1 MDIVSFKNINDQFET
16 SIKRLDTILSRDN
29 FNCFLSFENEMT
41 YTFKYDLSNSININ
55 INFKFK
61 IIDTLEYDLQM
72 QISFNTTVLN
82 YYVHKNIIA
91 LINNIDN
98 IDNKLFEYKDLDNLL
113 IDNELK
119 YTVDIKSNSDIF
131 TTILNTLD
139 TFIKYRDTKCAICLK
154 QSSNLMTIDNDFD
167 SKYKICNNEA
177 CIETCYSN
185 FINENYLNQINS
197 SKVELINIM
206 FTNVFISSRY
216 LKLIKIPTFIEQS
229 SIPFLITQITEGVHL
244 NFTQSNNFDSFKSN
258 ILLYKLYLYFIYKI
272 KNYNFYEQENDIKLS
287 NCKVFKVHNTEYDYT
302 KFKEEE
308 NDYLFHGSN
317 ISNWYSILS
326 NGLKAGNVKE
336 GTLLNG
342 AAYGNG
348 IYLSNSPVYS
358 INYSTKTI
366 ASYETNN
373 SGKYIMGVYQVLKP
387 YQTYKKATN
396 IYVIP
401 NSDEVILKYL
411 FIIDNIR
418 NNSNIIKYIQ
428 DKYNNETIKTEESST
443 LNLISKMQNGRLKKE
458 LNDIMNNDSSKTDL
472 YISIHLNNPS
482 NINVWDINYSI
493 ENIPM
498 DNILYTQLLKKH
510 IKDIRLQILIPK
522 RYPFEPP
529 FVRVVYPRFKFR
541 TGHITLGGSICMEVL
556 SNKGWMPAMN
566 IHNLLL
572 QIKLLII
579 TGSAELDDTNWNKE
593 YTLVEAKTAFNRM
606 ISSHGW

>member
-1 MDIVSFKNINDQFET
+1 
-16 SIKRLDTILSRDN
+16 
-29 FNCFLSFENEMT
+29 
-41 YTFKYDLSNSININ
+41 
-55 INFKFK
+55 
-61 IIDTLEYDLQM
+61 
-72 QISFNTTVLN
+72 
-82 YYVHKNIIA
+82 
-91 LINNIDN
+91 
-98 IDNKLFEYKDLDNLL
+98 
-113 IDNELK
+113 
-119 YTVDIKSNSDIF
+119 
-131 TTILNTLD
+131 
-139 TFIKYRDTKCAICLK
+139 
-154 QSSNLMTIDNDFD
+154 
-167 SKYKICNNEA
+167 
-177 CIETCYSN
+177 
-185 FINENYLNQINS
+185 
-197 SKVELINIM
+197 
-206 FTNVFISSRY
+206 
-216 LKLIKIPTFIEQS
+216 
-229 SIPFLITQITEGVHL
+229 
-244 NFTQSNNFDSFKSN
+244 
-258 ILLYKLYLYFIYKI
+258 
-272 KNYNFYEQENDIKLS
+272 
-287 NCKVFKVHNTEYDYT
+287 VFKVHNSEYDYT

-348 IYLSNSPVYS
+348 IYLSNSPKYS

-366 ASYETNN
+366 ASYEANN
-373 SGKYIMGVYQVLKP
+373 TEKYIMGVYQVLKP

-411 FIIDNIR
+411 FIIDNTR
-418 NNSNIIKYIQ
+418 NIDKIIKYIQ

-493 ENIPM
+493 ENIPT
-498 DNILYTQLLKKH
+498 DNILYTQLLKKN